1 LSTFGWFLPS
11 YNKSLLLRFLPE
23 ADEKNK
29 VLKRDNNRVNARI
42 FNAVGIKVMAKNH
55 LLK

>member
-29 VLKRDNNRVNARI
+29 VLKKNNNRVNARI